1 MSLNIKTAQGLQKI
15 NTVYVH
21 KQKEENAGKKDVNFY
36 DYDGTLVK
44 SYTKQEFLSLSA
56 MPANP
61 AHEGLTAQG
70 WNWSLSDAKAYVANY
85 GKLNIGQSYITND
98 GKTRLYISLH
108 EGRLSPQLGLG
119 INGSVD
125 VDWGDGSEHETMTGS
140 DVNTAVYKEH
150 KYAREGNYIIALTVT
165 GNVSIIEPVSYSS
178 YSCLLNKVGGDHNTG
193 RTYLNS
199 LIKIEIGDNVSIA
212 RYAFANCFSLTS
224 ITIPNAITSIGSSA
238 FYSCYSLTSITIP
251 DGVTSIGNYTFSG
264 CNSLASITLPNTV
277 TTIAGYA
284 FDNCSSLTS
293 ITIPSTVTRIVGGSA
308 FHNCYSLTLITI
320 PRAITSIDE
329 YTFANCN
336 SLTSITIPSTVTSV
350 GSSTF
355 QNCYGL
361 GIIDILPISAPTV
374 SNIDVWK
381 GIPTDCLIFI
391 PYTSPTSYLTAS
403 SYPSPSTYTYLGYN
417 AFANGEELPT
427 ISSDENYSYTWYAT
441 LDDAKAQTNPIS
453 AGIGNKIYCRFA
465 VV

>member
-1 MSLNIKTAQGLQKI
+1 MSVNIKTSTGLKKI
-15 NTVYVH
+15 NSIIIT
-21 KQKEENAGKKDVNFY
+21 KQNPVSPKSVNFY
-36 DYDGTLVK
+36 DYDGILVN
-44 SYTKQEFLSLSA
+44 SYTAEEFAQLSA
-56 MPANP
+56 MPINP

-70 WNWSLSDAKAYVANY
+70 WNWSLSDAKTYVANY
-85 GKLNIGQSYITND
+85 GKLNIGQSYITSD

-165 GNVSIIEPVSYSS
+165 GKASIIEPVSYSS

-212 RYAFANCFSLTS
+212 RSAFTNCFSLTS
-224 ITIPNAITSIGSSA
+224 ITIPNAITSISSSA
-238 FYSCYSLTSITIP
+238 
-251 DGVTSIGNYTFSG
+251 
-264 CNSLASITLPNTV
+264 
-277 TTIAGYA
+277 
-284 FDNCSSLTS
+284 
-293 ITIPSTVTRIVGGSA
+293 
-308 FHNCYSLTLITI
+308 
-320 PRAITSIDE
+320 
-329 YTFANCN
+329 
-336 SLTSITIPSTVTSV
+336 
-350 GSSTF
+350 F

-374 SNIDVWK
+374 SNIDAWK
-381 GIPTDCLIFI
+381 GISTDCLVFI

-403 SYPSPSTYTYLGYN
+403 NYPSPSTYTYLGYN
-417 AFANGEELPT
+417 TFANGEELPT

-453 AGIGNKIYCRFA
+453 VGIGNKIYCRFA
-465 VV
+465 AV